1 MLEKC
6 EKLNSLNL
14 FNFHTLAAIYMNK
27 IFSEC
32 WNLFSLNIKNFKT
45 INVVDI
51 QYMLYQF

>member
-1 MLEKC
+1 MFEKC

-14 FNFHTLAAIYMNK
+14 FNFHTLAAIYMNN